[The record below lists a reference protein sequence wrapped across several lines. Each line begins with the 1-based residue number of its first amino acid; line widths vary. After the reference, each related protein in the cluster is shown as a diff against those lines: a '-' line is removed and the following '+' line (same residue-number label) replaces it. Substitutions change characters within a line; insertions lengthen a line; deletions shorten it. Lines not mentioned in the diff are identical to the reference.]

1 MHDKAKGGFIVTEY
15 GKQGF
20 AFMASL
26 ASSIEQELCAAS
38 WKLLTCEGPGLQEV
52 QERVARSAKAASALR
67 FMCQGAIDEAEAVGE
82 ALIPA

>member
-26 ASSIEQELCAAS
+26 ASSIEKELNVAS
-38 WKLLTCEGPGLQEV
+38 WNLLACEGPGLQET
-52 QERVARSAKAASALR
+52 QERVARSVEAACALR
-67 FMCQGAIDEAEAVGE
+67 FMCQGAIDEAEAREE

>member
-1 MHDKAKGGFIVTEY
+1 MYNKAKGGFIVTEY

-52 QERVARSAKAASALR
+52 QERVARSVEAARALR
-67 FMCQGAIDEAEAVGE
+67 FMSRGSIDEAEAVEE

>member
-1 MHDKAKGGFIVTEY
+1 MYDKAKGGFIVTEY

-26 ASSIEQELCAAS
+26 ASSIEKELNAAS
-38 WKLLTCEGPGLQEV
+38 WNLLTCEGPGLQEV

-67 FMCQGAIDEAEAVGE
+67 FMSQGAIDEAEAREE
-82 ALIPA
+82 ALIPV

>member
-26 ASSIEQELCAAS
+26 ASSIEQELSAAS
-38 WKLLTCEGPGLQEV
+38 WQLLACEGPGLREV

-67 FMCQGAIDEAEAVGE
+67 FMSQGAIDEAEAVGE
-82 ALIPA
+82 ALIPV

>member
-1 MHDKAKGGFIVTEY
+1 MYDKAKGGFIVTEY

-26 ASSIEQELCAAS
+26 AYGIEQDLCAMS
-38 WKLLTCEGPGLQEV
+38 RELLACEGPALQEV

-67 FMCQGAIDEAEAVGE
+67 FMSQGAIDEAEAVGE
-82 ALIPA
+82 ALIPV

>member
-26 ASSIEQELCAAS
+26 ASNIEKELSAAS

-67 FMCQGAIDEAEAVGE
+67 FMSQGAIDEAEAVGE